1 VENGASWLA
10 VPTEEA
16 KVFARIATFEGGNV
30 DELRRMGEE
39 RMADGESGM
48 PEGVSRAMVL
58 QGDRRLFVTFFDSR
72 EAMQAAEQR
81 FESMGD
87 EIPEDVRGRRVSVDT
102 YEVVMDDAP

>member
-1 VENGASWLA
+1 
-10 VPTEEA
+10 
-16 KVFARIATFEGGNV
+16 VFARIATFEGGNV

-72 EAMQAAEQR
+72 EAMQAAEHASSR
-81 FESMGD
+81 WATRSRRTSAAGASPSTPTRSSWTTH
-87 EIPEDVRGRRVSVDT
+87 PEAAGPRPR
-102 YEVVMDDAP
+102 